1 MGKTVSLHRKHPT
14 GFGRRKPYYRRYYNQ
29 MDKLFIIKIGGNVID
44 DDKVLAAFLKDF
56 ASIEGKK
63 ILVHGGGKLATR
75 LAEKLGIEQQLVD
88 GRRITDAETL
98 KIVTMVYAGYI
109 NKNIVAQLQANECNA
124 IGLCGAD
131 GDVILAHKRVHPILD
146 YGFVGDVDAINAV
159 LIKNLLEQ
167 NIAIVFAPIT
177 HDQQGLLLNTNA
189 DTIAQELAKGL
200 SHLFNVSLIYSFD
213 KSGVLL
219 DANDDTTVIP
229 EITPSYYK
237 QLKTKQKIFAG
248 MIPKLDNAFTAL
260 NSGVKKVII
269 GKAENL
275 EELIAGTSGTTIM
288 NE

>member
-1 MGKTVSLHRKHPT
+1 
-14 GFGRRKPYYRRYYNQ
+14 
-29 MDKLFIIKIGGNVID
+29 MDKLFIIKIGGNIID
-44 DDKVLAAFLKDF
+44 DERLLSSFLKNF
-56 ASIEGKK
+56 SSIEGKK

-109 NKNIVAQLQANECNA
+109 NKNIVAQLQANHCNA
-124 IGLCGAD
+124 MGLCGAD
-131 GDVILAHKRVHPILD
+131 GDAILAHKRKHPILD
-146 YGFVGDVDAINAV
+146 YGFVGDVDAINTV
-159 LIKNLLEQ
+159 LIKSLLEQ
-167 NIAIVFAPIT
+167 NISIVFAPIT

-200 SHLFNVSLIYSFD
+200 SHEFNVSLIYSFD

-229 EITPSYYK
+229 EITPTYYK

-275 EELIAGTSGTTIM
+275 DELIAGTSGTTII